1 LNIIFGESQTIKK
14 ERKPMDFNKAF
25 IQKKLKETIA
35 NAFGT
40 GSSDTFQKSNN
51 TNMDKERFEE
61 KRRLSADMVIRNHIM
76 WSMGAGFIP
85 VPIADIFAVTAVQLD
100 MVRQMCKLYDIDFKE
115 TEGKALIT
123 TLTGSSL
130 ARIGSRALVKL
141 IPGVGSYIGGVSL
154 AVLSGASTYALGEVF
169 KKHFETGGTF
179 LDFDPARLTKFYQE
193 KFEKGKK
200 VAKDLEKEQ
209 EKERQAAEE
218 IFEQDPSD
226 TKDASKSDVV
236 SRLKELAKLK
246 DAGSLTE
253 EEFTALKKLLINE
266 Y

>member
-1 LNIIFGESQTIKK
+1 MDFKKDFIKK
-14 ERKPMDFNKAF
+14 KIKDAF
-25 IQKKLKETIA
+25 DTGTESFYQK
-35 NAFGT
+35 N
-40 GSSDTFQKSNN
+40 DNQNN
-51 TNMDKERFEE
+51 QNMDKEKYEQKLRE
-61 KRRLSADMVIRNHIM
+61 SADMVIRNHVM

-85 VPIADIFAVTAVQLD
+85 VPIADLFAVTAVQLD
-100 MVRQMCKLYDIDFKE
+100 MVRQMCKVYDIDFKE

-130 ARIGSRALVKL
+130 ARLGSRALVKL

-154 AVLSGASTYALGEVF
+154 AILSGASTYALGEVF

-200 VAKDLEKEQ
+200 VAKDLKKEQ

-218 IFEQDPSD
+218 EIIEKEMAETEELIERFEQEVPVTE
-226 TKDASKSDVV
+226 TKTPKVDVV
-236 SRLKELAKLK
+236 TKMTELAELK
-246 DAGSLTE
+246 NAGIITE
-253 EEFTALKKLLINE
+253 EEFPALKAKLISDF
-266 Y
+266 

>member
-1 LNIIFGESQTIKK
+1 MDFKKDFIKK
-14 ERKPMDFNKAF
+14 KIKDAF
-25 IQKKLKETIA
+25 DTGTESFYQK
-35 NAFGT
+35 N
-40 GSSDTFQKSNN
+40 DNQNN
-51 TNMDKERFEE
+51 QNNQNMDKEKYEQKLRE
-61 KRRLSADMVIRNHIM
+61 SADMVIRNHVM

-85 VPIADIFAVTAVQLD
+85 VPIADLFAVTAVQLD
-100 MVRQMCKLYDIDFKE
+100 MVRQMCKVYDIDFKE

-130 ARIGSRALVKL
+130 ARLGSRALVKL

-154 AVLSGASTYALGEVF
+154 AILSGASTYALGEVF

-200 VAKDLEKEQ
+200 VAKDLKKEQ

-218 IFEQDPSD
+218 EIIE
-226 TKDASKSDVV
+226 
-236 SRLKELAKLK
+236 KEMAE
-246 DAGSLTE
+246 TE
-253 EEFTALKKLLINE
+253 
-266 Y
+266 